1 MKFLTQQF
9 GIWCLIRWNSLV
21 MRKKMSLSTLSFTFL
36 TLQSV
41 CDFFKTNNTMRSF
54 FVRKHRKIAS
64 EFFCCQHN
72 NSRPKFNAQ
81 FNKINQTEEKEKLL
95 LNASLFLVRYV
106 YTISLFPKQI
116 DNKYFT
122 KSLHILSKNF
132 ASFSLSHKYVLR

>member
-1 MKFLTQQF
+1 
-9 GIWCLIRWNSLV
+9 
-21 MRKKMSLSTLSFTFL
+21 MSLSTLSFTFL

-41 CDFFKTNNTMRSF
+41 CDFSKTSNTMRSF

-106 YTISLFPKQI
+106 YTISLFPKQMI
-116 DNKYFT
+116 AN
-122 KSLHILSKNF
+122 ILQNLYISYQRILL
-132 ASFSLSHKYVLR
+132 LSVCRTNMYCGRSNLN